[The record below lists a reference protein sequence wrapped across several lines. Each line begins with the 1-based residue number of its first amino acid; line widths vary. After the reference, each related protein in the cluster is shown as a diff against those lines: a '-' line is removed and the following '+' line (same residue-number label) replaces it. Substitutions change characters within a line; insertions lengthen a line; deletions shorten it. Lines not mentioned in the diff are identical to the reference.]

1 MPTGLHENTIVAG
14 RYRLNRVIGR
24 GGMGSVWHATNLGLD
39 VACAVKFIDPEMVH
53 IPEAKQRFEREAK
66 AAAQIRSPNV
76 VNILEHGMHDGVP
89 FIAMELLDGEDL
101 GKRINRV
108 LKMPPREV
116 ASIVTQVCRALQ
128 RAHAL
133 EIIHRDLK
141 PDNIFLVR
149 DDDREIAKVLDFGI
163 AKRTSA
169 TLGEGDG
176 TKTGAMLGTPY
187 YMSPEQA
194 QGVKTIDY
202 RSDLW
207 SVAVIT
213 FRCITG
219 VLPFRSEALGDLLLK
234 LIVAPLPV
242 PSKMT
247 VGVPPAFDAWWARAA
262 DRDPA
267 KRFQSAKELAESLVL
282 ALGVSQWIEAE
293 DRASRSSMGRMRHS
307 PMPSMSSSVHA
318 DGDRSNTGSPL
329 ARSYAQHAPVVPKK
343 ESSNGFSGFVLGL
356 LAAAAIAGGVYL
368 LQGRVTFEW
377 DRPVRAVSVESAE
390 PDASVSASAV
400 PSASASSAPR
410 AKRRLLPKAAPRPA
424 TPSTDSVEPSD
435 AGPEDRVPNTR

>member
-1 MPTGLHENTIVAG
+1 MPAALHENTIVAG

-39 VACAVKFIDPEMVH
+39 VPCAVKFIDAQMVH
-53 IPEAKQRFEREAK
+53 LPEVTQRFEREAK

-76 VNILEHGMHDGVP
+76 VNILEHGVHDGLP

-116 ASIVTQVCRALQ
+116 ASIVTQVCRALS

-133 EIIHRDLK
+133 EIVHRDLK

-163 AKRTSA
+163 AKRTSV
-169 TLGEGDG
+169 TLGEGEQ
-176 TKTGAMLGTPY
+176 TKAGAMLGTPY

-194 QGVKTIDY
+194 QGLRIDY

-207 SVAVIT
+207 SVAVIA

-219 VLPFRSEALGDLLLK
+219 VLPFRSEALGDLLVK
-234 LIVAPLPV
+234 IIVHPLPV
-242 PSKMT
+242 PSKTT

-262 DRDPA
+262 ERDPA
-267 KRFQSAKELAESLVL
+267 RRFQSAKELAESLVL

-293 DRASRSSMGRMRHS
+293 DRASRSSGRTPHA
-307 PMPSMSSSVHA
+307 PMPSMSSSRGEREAEH
-318 DGDRSNTGSPL
+318 TGSPISRTHGR
-329 ARSYAQHAPVVPKK
+329 AAAEAAKR

-356 LAAAAIAGGVYL
+356 LAAAAIAGGVFL
-368 LQGRVTFEW
+368 LRGNVTFEW
-377 DRPVRAVSVESAE
+377 DRPARAVSVESAE
-390 PDASVSASAV
+390 PDASASAAVV
-400 PSASASSAPR
+400 PSASASSVPR
-410 AKRRLLPKAAPRPA
+410 AKRRLLPGPRP
-424 TPSTDSVEPSD
+424 TPAPKPAPASVDPASPSD
-435 AGPEDRVPNTR
+435 AGTDALD

>member
-1 MPTGLHENTIVAG
+1 MPPRLHENTIVAG
-14 RYRLNRVIGR
+14 RYRLNRIIGR
-24 GGMGSVWHATNLGLD
+24 GGMGAVWHATNLGLD
-39 VACAVKFIDPEMVH
+39 VPCAVKFIDAEMVH
-53 IPEAKQRFEREAK
+53 IPEALQRFEREAK

-101 GKRINRV
+101 GKRISRV

-133 EIIHRDLK
+133 EIVHRDLK

-163 AKRTSA
+163 AKRTSM
-169 TLGEGDG
+169 TLGEGDSN

-194 QGVKTIDY
+194 QGLRTIDY

-207 SVAVIT
+207 SIAVIT

-219 VLPFRSEALGDLLLK
+219 VLPFRSEALGDLLVK
-234 LIVAPLPV
+234 VIVQPLPV
-242 PSKMT
+242 PSKTT
-247 VGVPPAFDAWWARAA
+247 VGIPPAFDAWWARAA
-262 DRDPA
+262 ERDPA
-267 KRFQSAKELAESLVL
+267 KRFQSAKELAESLAL
-282 ALGVSQWIEAE
+282 ALGVSQFIEAE
-293 DRASRSSMGRMRHS
+293 DRASRTSSRLRHA
-307 PMPSMSSSVHA
+307 PMPSMSSSVRQR
-318 DGDRSNTGSPL
+318 DESSGSTESPMS
-329 ARSYAQHAPVVPKK
+329 RSYGQAGPIVAKK

-356 LAAAAIAGGVYL
+356 LAAAAIAGGFVL
-368 LQGRVTFEW
+368 LRGRVTFEW
-377 DRPVRAVSVESAE
+377 DKPAHPVSVESAE
-390 PDASVSASAV
+390 DAAV
-400 PSASASSAPR
+400 PVVAVASASASAAPR
-410 AKRRLLPKAAPRPA
+410 PKRRLLPGPKPAPKPTPAA
-424 TPSTDSVEPSD
+424 TDLGASPSD
-435 AGPEDRVPNTR
+435 AGADAP